1 VVRPRGCEDGTRQEL
16 LAGVESQASC
26 IFSDLGTS
34 PALRSRAIGSGGRL
48 GPDCFS
54 SFSSRVLFAFY
65 EPLFLISR
73 NSSAV
78 DDYKGLVVIL
88 YLSIC

>member
-1 VVRPRGCEDGTRQEL
+1 VVRPRGCEDGRRQEL

-26 IFSDLGTS
+26 IFSDLGTF
-34 PALRSRAIGSGGRL
+34 AVLRSPAIGSGGRL

-54 SFSSRVLFAFY
+54 SFSSRVLFAYY
-65 EPLFLISR
+65 EPLSFICR

-78 DDYKGLVVIL
+78 DDYRGLVVIL
-88 YLSIC
+88 YLPVY